1 VAVWSKPRNQ
11 NVIALPGEVT
21 RRYPDKLAILAVMI
35 LTALAMPVA
44 PAGAAADRST
54 SPVRTLPGGSAVG
67 SSTLVRTD
75 NGVSA
80 TVETTELVPDNV
92 VTLWWVVFNN
102 PAACEHPIPGSA
114 CGPGDA
120 HNSAPDGPQPSLLH
134 AAGRI
139 VSEEGTAKYGAHL
152 RVGDTSR
159 ALFGPGLVDA
169 RGAHVV
175 LALKTHGPKIAE
187 LVSEQLSTFAGG
199 CNNQDDVPPGAP
211 QELVGTPGPN
221 DCAEIQ
227 FTVHGSQ

>member
-1 VAVWSKPRNQ
+1 MSGYRIRTRIGARGPNRP
-11 NVIALPGEVT
+11 A
-21 RRYPDKLAILAVMI
+21 RRYRERISILAVMI
-35 LTALAMPVA
+35 LTTLAIPVA
-44 PAGAAADRST
+44 PAGAGADRST
-54 SPVRTLPGGSAVG
+54 SPVRALPGGNAVG

-75 NGVSA
+75 NGVSV
-80 TVETTELVPDNV
+80 TVDTTGLVPDDV

-120 HNSAPDGPQPSLLH
+120 QNSAPDGPQPSLLH

-139 VSEEGTAKYGAHL
+139 VAEDGTAGYGAHL

-169 RGAHVV
+169 RAAHVV
-175 LALKTHGPKIAE
+175 LALKTHGPRIPE
-187 LVSEQLSTFAGG
+187 LVSEQLSTFAAG

-227 FTVHGSQ
+227 FTVHSPTE